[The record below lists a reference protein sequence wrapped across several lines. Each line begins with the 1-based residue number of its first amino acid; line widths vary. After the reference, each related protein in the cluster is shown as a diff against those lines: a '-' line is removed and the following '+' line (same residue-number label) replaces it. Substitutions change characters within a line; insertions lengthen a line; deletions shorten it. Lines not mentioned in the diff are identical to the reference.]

1 MLITE
6 MCGDAIDRSA
16 AGASEVLGRAGLP
29 RFHFQALV
37 TGSARS
43 QRRVTM
49 VSSASLVVRGEIP
62 FRGRDADYRAIPV
75 DTKPEDLLISHISI
89 NFDNDRLRGGDPLF
103 VYGRHRPGA
112 DASCPRIG
120 RPAEGGR
127 RRRRHSPLGSTALHA
142 RRERARALAGVGR
155 DRDGCHRFD
164 PAAGREHQ
172 AAARVVGAIRIGGG
186 RLVRQPIPLFRG
198 G

>member
-1 MLITE
+1 MTRLT
-6 MCGDAIDRSA
+6 D
-16 AGASEVLGRAGLP
+16 LP
-29 RFHFQALV
+29 PAQAKRLAELDCPDFTSGPWV

-49 VSSASLVVRGEIP
+49 VSSAGLAARGGTP
-62 FRGRDADYRAIPV
+62 FRGRGADYRAIPA

-89 NFDNDRLRGGDPLF
+89 NFDHDRLGGGDPLF

-112 DASCPRIG
+112 DRASCPRIG

-127 RRRRHSPLGSTALHA
+127 RRRRHSSPGLTALHA
-142 RRERARALAGVGR
+142 RRERAGALSGGGR
-155 DRDGCHRFD
+155 DRDGRHRFD

-172 AAARVVGAIRIGGG
+172 AAARVVGAIRIGAAVWSADRSHFSGG
-186 RLVRQPIPLFRG
+186 
-198 G
+198 